1 MSNLDN
7 KIKSLIK
14 SVKAKCIF
22 SEEVFKGNFITLI
35 KESYILPNNKIL
47 NRERIIKN
55 KNKQAVII
63 IAITTENKFLIV
75 SQNRI
80 NDIVSLEFPSGY
92 VENGESVIE
101 AAKRELVEETGYT
114 SNNIK
119 KIDSYYASIGID
131 SSIINIVIAFDC
143 IKVSSQN
150 LGETEYIKYSDFT
163 FKELEKLIDLNYIN
177 SSSNRLAFYELKA
190 KNLF

>member
-1 MSNLDN
+1 MSTLDN
-7 KIKSLIK
+7 KIKTLIK
-14 SVKAKCIF
+14 GVKAKCIS
-22 SEEVFKGNFITLI
+22 SEEIFNGNFITLI

-63 IAITTENKFLIV
+63 IAIINKNKFLIV

-92 VENGESVIE
+92 VENGENVIG
-101 AAKRELVEETGYT
+101 AAKRELLEETGYT
-114 SNNIK
+114 SDNIK
-119 KIDSYYASIGID
+119 KIDSYYTSIGID
-131 SSIINIVIAFDC
+131 SSIISIVIAYDC
-143 IKVSSQN
+143 IKVSSQKP
-150 LGETEYIKYSDFT
+150 GETEYIKYSDFT
-163 FKELEKLIDLNYIN
+163 FEELEKLINLNYIN

>member
-14 SVKAKCIF
+14 SVKAKCIS

-101 AAKRELVEETGYT
+101 AAKRELLEETGYT

-190 KNLF
+190 KKLF